1 MRWKCGNDDWR
12 CPVSVASFFG
22 SLIPLSLRH
31 QPHLLYP
38 TLQGVQICSVN
49 PDGPFAKT
57 AVPKGIQKFKLTF
70 PVLLDTKS
78 EVADAYRVQTIPYLV
93 LIGTKGTVRLNHL
106 NYDPELQKIY
116 SLRVKTP
123 PHPDPLP
130 RSGEGANPKGSRV
143 RGCFHP

>member
-1 MRWKCGNDDWR
+1 M
-12 CPVSVASFFG
+12 SVASFFG

-123 PHPDPLP
+123 PHPRTLWVRALS
-130 RSGEGANPKGSRV
+130 RSGERVGV